1 MTLEDLE
8 VLSNHTA
15 VLSGLVSQ
23 VMVLQQQ
30 VLTLQQ
36 GMTHV
41 ITELAT
47 LRQGQESL
55 EAFLRQKL
63 NGKPTGISA

>member
-1 MTLEDLE
+1 MTLQDLE
-8 VLSNHTA
+8 VLSNQTA
-15 VLSGLVSQ
+15 ALSGLVSQ

-41 ITELAT
+41 VAELAT
-47 LRQGQESL
+47 LRQGHEHL
-55 EAFLRQKL
+55 EAFLRQKF
-63 NGKPTGISA
+63 SE